1 MSSLLSLFLFRNRN
15 YLRFNSTQKSF
26 TSSLRYC
33 SKSSESP
40 YCSFTRILRYPSMTL
55 SKFSGSGI
63 FSPFLMIS
71 FGSLSADYTSVQD
84 ILPVLKFW
92 SFYSN
97 INAERGKI
105 FDNSFKIF
113 PLFYTILYYFIYASS
128 IAFPMSW
135 RIYLLSNFTHSVAA
149 YAFARASFK
158 VAPLA
163 VTPST
168 RPPFVTI

>member
-15 YLRFNSTQKSF
+15 YLCFNSTQKSF

-105 FDNSFKIF
+105 FDNSSKSF
-113 PLFYTILYYFIYASS
+113 LFLYCFIYASS

-149 YAFARASFK
+149 YAFARASFR